1 MTNTKCAIVKC
12 VGCGAVKEMDAGFAS
27 SIAPSPEI
35 STELFALDQ
44 ARSMS
49 LAVDNPEECE
59 PAVEKPATTQHVHS
73 FGIDECPECHGT
85 QWYRI
90 GDETSVFE
98 RPRPRK

>member
-35 STELFALDQ
+35 STEFFALDQ
-44 ARSMS
+44 ARSMA
-49 LAVDNPEECE
+49 LTVDNHEECE
-59 PAVEKPATTQHVHS
+59 PAVEKPPTSEHTHA
-73 FGIDECPECHGT
+73 FGADECPECHGT

-90 GDETSVFE
+90 GDETNVFE
-98 RPRPRK
+98 RPRK